1 MIDRWVDSPSVASA
15 ITRIDDCLSQR
26 SGSLWMEECELADV
40 AREFGTPVYVVS
52 EAQLRGNLRRIQ
64 AAFEA
69 AWPHGPVRLLPS
81 LKANLSL
88 ALRRILNAEGAG
100 CDTFG
105 PGELHAALTSGV
117 PPQLISVNGSSK
129 DAALIDRAVAAG
141 ARITLDSERELD
153 LVIAAARRNHTQ
165 AVIRLRLRPDYAG
178 LDLPSDF
185 SPDLDVAA
193 AAGRYKPG
201 IPAEQAIQTGA
212 RALAAPELRMSGLMA
227 HLGRHSA
234 DPRVWRAMGESF
246 AEVIAR
252 CCRAWGGWR
261 PGELDVGGGYPS
273 PRDPTAPDGAAPATI
288 EEYARSVAGG
298 LADGLAAAGID
309 PAGIL
314 VEAEPGRGLYADTGV
329 HLTTVRNIKHQAEP
343 FPWTWVEV
351 DSTEMFLADLLI
363 EHARF
368 TPMAAQGGDRPAEVE
383 ADLVGISCGFDVLA
397 PRVRLPPLEPGDVIA
412 MLDTGAYQDACA
424 ANFNALPRPG
434 TVLVSGERAE
444 WIKRPETV
452 DEVFAR
458 DVIPERL
465 R

>member
-1 MIDRWVDSPSVASA
+1 MASV

-26 SGSLWMEECELADV
+26 DGSLWMEECRLADLAV
-40 AREFGTPVYVVS
+40 RFGTPVYVVS
-52 EAQLRGNLRRIQ
+52 EAKLRGNLQRIQ

-69 AWPHGPVRLLPS
+69 AWPHGPVCLLPS

-88 ALRRILNAEGAG
+88 SLRRILTADGAG

-129 DAALIDRAVAAG
+129 DTALIERAVAAG
-141 ARITLDSERELD
+141 ARITLDSPRELD
-153 LVIAAARRNHTQ
+153 LVIEAARRHATR

-185 SPDLDVAA
+185 SPDLDVAT

-201 IPAEQAIQTGA
+201 IPAEQAIETGA
-212 RALAAPELRMSGLMA
+212 RALAAPELRVSGLMA

-252 CCRAWGGWR
+252 CCQAWEGWR

-273 PRDPTAPDGAAPATI
+273 PRDPTAPDGAAPAAI
-288 EEYARSVAGG
+288 EEYAREVAGG
-298 LADGLAAAGID
+298 LADGLAAAGVD
-309 PAGIL
+309 PAGIAL
-314 VEAEPGRGLYADTGV
+314 EAEPGRGLYADTGV
-329 HLTTVRNIKHQAEP
+329 HLTTVRNIKHQQLP
-343 FPWTWVEV
+343 FEWTWVEV
-351 DSTEMFLADLLI
+351 DTTEMFLADLLI

-368 TPMAAQGGDRPAEVE
+368 APMAATKTDQPADLE
-383 ADLVGISCGFDVLA
+383 ADLVGISCGFDVLSA
-397 PRVRLPPLEPGDVIA
+397 RAHLPRLEPGDVLA
-412 MLDTGAYQDACA
+412 LLDTGAYQDACA

-434 TVLVSGERAE
+434 TVLVSGNTAE